1 MANDSGYVK
10 LYRKSIESDIWRKP
24 PLYWKIWSFI
34 LMKAQHQDFGN
45 VPRGAVRT
53 TIDELC
59 EAGSYYVGFR
69 KVVPKRREIYRI
81 LAYLSA
87 TRERSTNDTP
97 NGNTNDTMI
106 DTTNDTR
113 GMLIKVHKYAVYQSF
128 ENHERHNERHNEAPM
143 NDTSNGQRTDSPSY
157 IRQEKRIKN
166 KECKKNVVGADAPM
180 TPPTPQQAEE
190 YAHEIGFDL
199 DGEHFCDYY
208 SASGWEIRKGIPM
221 KDWKAAI
228 RNWKRKDTKQ
238 ETRKET
244 QNEKHDGVFERE
256 SDYSKPI
263 DWLERK

>member
-1 MANDSGYVK
+1 MQGEGGYIRIYRSLIDWEWFTDANTAHLWEYICLRVNYEPSRFRGIEIKRGQMLESMATISKRTGLTYK
-10 LYRKSIESDIWRKP
+10 
-24 PLYWKIWSFI
+24 
-34 LMKAQHQDFGN
+34 Q
-45 VPRGAVRT
+45 VRT
-53 TIDELC
+53 ALDHLKKT
-59 EAGSYYVGFR
+59 G
-69 KVVPKRREIYRI
+69 EIECQRAMY
-81 LAYLSA
+81 
-87 TRERSTNDTP
+87 
-97 NGNTNDTMI
+97 
-106 DTTNDTR
+106 
-113 GMLIKVHKYAVYQSF
+113 GMLITVIKYDDFQCQPD
-128 ENHERHNERHNEAPM
+128 EKGTPKG
-143 NDTSNGQRTDSPSY
+143 TQRAREGHAEGTRRATY
-157 IRQEKRIKN
+157 KEYKEIKEEKEI
-166 KECKKNVVGADAPM
+166 KNVVGADAPM

-208 SASGWEIRKGIPM
+208 SASGWEIRNGIPM